1 MYKFLSA
8 FFLLLSSIVYS
19 QTYTVSGH
27 ITDQT
32 TGESLLFADCYDTM
46 SNRGT
51 TTNAY
56 GYYSLSLSK
65 GKIHLKVS
73 YLGYKTTEKSFVLSR
88 DTILALSLVPISEKL
103 GEVMIDKQE
112 SIHKQ
117 TLMGKITV
125 PISTIK
131 KIPSFV
137 GETDLMKSLS
147 YLPGITTGKEGYS
160 NIFVRGGDR
169 GQNLILLDGIKLYNT
184 NHIGGFL
191 SLINSDILKQVDIY
205 KGGFPARYGG
215 RASSIIDIYTKD
227 GNSRTLNGKFS
238 IGVLA
243 SSILLEGPFNHKTS
257 YYFAARTSYY
267 DLFTLKNRRIY
278 KKTGRNGYFG
288 YTIFDINS
296 KINWKFSDTN
306 NMSFS
311 FYTGH
316 DFQSA
321 ADEVLSI
328 REDDKSY
335 SKSRIHNTGVSLNH
349 YYAFHSKWF
358 LKNTLS
364 FSNYSTSLENGEKDA
379 TRDYNYRTSSNINDI
394 TWQGRLEFYPNT
406 VHRIK
411 TGVEASYYYFIPG
424 VQTISSEIESTNH
437 TTTSGFTKSITSFEA
452 NIYLEDEIKLSKKT
466 RLNLGLRGTVYK
478 PKDTAFYRI
487 EPRMSFRWLVNDH
500 LSLKANYTVMNQYN
514 HALIKNYQGFEEEI
528 WLSATKDLIPQRASQ
543 FSSGVFYSNT
553 SKNIAISLESYYK
566 KMSNLLEY
574 HSPTTDADNLN
585 NIENIVAK
593 NGRGEAYGFEIQFK
607 KETKRFTGSL
617 NYTLAWNYR
626 QFDNL
631 NNGIKYPFIYDR
643 RHNLTFL
650 TSYKLDKYYT
660 LTSSFNLASGTRVT
674 LPVGYVKPDDFSE
687 AYFVYSSINNGKL
700 PLYHRLDMAISRVRE
715 NKKGKKRQV
724 SLNIY
729 NVYARHNAVSIYFD
743 ENTGKIKQ
751 RSLFSIIPSLSYTLE
766 F

>member
-27 ITDQT
+27 VTDQT

-103 GEVMIDKQE
+103 GEVVIDKQG

-137 GETDLMKSLS
+137 GEIDLMKSLS

-238 IGVLA
+238 IGVLT

-674 LPVGYVKPDDFSE
+674 LPVGYVKTDDFSE